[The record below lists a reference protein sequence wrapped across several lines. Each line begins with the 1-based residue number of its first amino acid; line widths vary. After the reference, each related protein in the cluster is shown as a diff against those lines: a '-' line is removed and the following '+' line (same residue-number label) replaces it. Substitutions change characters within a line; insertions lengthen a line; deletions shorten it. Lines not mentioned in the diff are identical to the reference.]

1 MVWKRLVRIILRR
14 PVMVLALS
22 GLVIAGLAAGLTR
35 LQFRTDQGTLVDP
48 HSKVYAD
55 NVQYQARFGGESM
68 VVVIAG
74 DPVDLFTPA
83 NLASLKALEHDLRA
97 THGVATVIGPYS
109 SLQFGIDQLSVAG
122 PLIGNA
128 AARSGDPSAFI
139 AKLGPDVQRLTA
151 AGTPDLAN
159 PAFVRF
165 LLYGADGK
173 VRASETGAFPDT
185 DHALLIAQLTGNASI
200 KDQGIA
206 ADAIKAV
213 VAQHPLAGHQ
223 VLVTGSPV
231 LLQEINGYLQ
241 GGMSSLGAIAL
252 AVMVM
257 ILWLA
262 FRVRWRLLPLAVMAG
277 GTAAAL
283 GAAVLLG
290 IDLSLV
296 TIAGLP
302 IFIGLGVDFAIQV
315 HNRYAEQRAEGDD
328 VERAATTALTQM
340 AGPLTIAMVAGAFG
354 FAALR
359 FSAVPMIR
367 DFGLLL
373 CLGVLLLVAAAI
385 VLPITVLVLAD
396 RNRPGPVPV
405 VPTSTGRVERTI
417 GRMAGLGRR
426 GILVVVGIGVVVA
439 ASGFVVEGRTP
450 IDTDVQHWVGAST
463 PAIRDLRKL
472 QDLTGYSSQL
482 SILVQGPD
490 VTSDAAV
497 AWIYKFQ
504 STEVQRHPKELLQ
517 AASMAGIAGEVIGLA
532 PTGADVRALLPVA
545 PKDLATSMISPDHK
559 AANLQFAIADMS
571 LSARAK
577 LTNSIRADLRGD
589 LAPPAGITATPSGL
603 AVIGEELVKGMEA
616 NRQTLT
622 LAALGLVAL
631 WLLVQGR
638 FRPRSLLPVVPVAIA
653 VGVASFVMWA
663 IGYELTPLTTVA
675 GPLVIAVAT
684 EFTVLLQA
692 RYREERARGRTPD
705 QAVATLPRI
714 GRAFV
719 ASGLTLAGGFAV
731 MAVSPL
737 PLLRDFGIVVAVD
750 VAIALVS
757 ALVIMP
763 PLLRWTD
770 RVPPATP
777 SAVPPTLTPRPKV
790 QEPVQRPRRREPLVA
805 QR

>member
-1 MVWKRLVRIILRR
+1 MLWKRLIRVILRR
-14 PVMVLALS
+14 PVMVLVIS
-22 GLVIAGLAAGLTR
+22 GAVIAGLALGLTR

-55 NVQYQARFGGESM
+55 NVQYQSRFGGESM
-68 VVVIAG
+68 VVVITG
-74 DPVDLFTPA
+74 DPADLFTPA
-83 NLASLKALEHDLRA
+83 NLATLKTLETDLRA

-109 SLQFGIDQLSVAG
+109 SLKFGVDQLSVAG

-128 AARSGDPSAFI
+128 AARSGDPAAFG
-139 AKLGPDVQRLTA
+139 AKLGPDIQRLSA
-151 AGTPDLAN
+151 AGAPDLSN

-165 LLYGADGK
+165 LLYDASGK
-173 VRASETGAFPDT
+173 VRASETGAFPDAH
-185 DHALLIAQLTGNASI
+185 HALLIAQLTGNASI

-206 ADAIKAV
+206 ADAVKAV
-213 VAQHPLAGHQ
+213 VARHPLGGHQ

-241 GGMSSLGAIAL
+241 GGMSSLGAIAV

-328 VERAATTALTQM
+328 VEQAATTALTQM

-354 FAALR
+354 FVALR

-385 VLPITVLVLAD
+385 VLPITILVLAD
-396 RNRPGPVPV
+396 RNRPPMSVAPATTGP
-405 VPTSTGRVERTI
+405 VERTI
-417 GRMAGLGRR
+417 ARMASLGRNA
-426 GILVVVGIGVVVA
+426 IFVVVGIGVVVA

-450 IDTDVQHWVGAST
+450 IDTDVQHWVGSST
-463 PAIRDLRKL
+463 PAIRDLKKL

-482 SILVQGPD
+482 GVLIQGRD
-490 VTSDAAV
+490 VTSDTAV

-504 STEVQRHPKELLQ
+504 TTEVQRHPKELLQ
-517 AASMAGIAGEVIGLA
+517 AASMAGIAGDVIGLA

-545 PKDLATSMISPDHK
+545 PKDLAGSMVSPDHK

-571 LSARAK
+571 LSAQGK
-577 LTNSIRADLRGD
+577 LTESIRADLRGD

-603 AVIGEELVKGMEA
+603 AVVGQTLVKGMEA

-638 FRPRSLLPVVPVAIA
+638 FRPRSLLPVIPVAMA
-653 VGVASFVMWA
+653 VGAASFVMWA
-663 IGYELTPLTTVA
+663 IGYQLTPLTTVA

-705 QAVATLPRI
+705 QALATLPRI

-737 PLLRDFGIVVAVD
+737 PLLRDFGIVVAID

-770 RVPPATP
+770 RVAPAAPPP
-777 SAVPPTLTPRPKV
+777 PRSVPPRPRPRL
-790 QEPVQRPRRREPLVA
+790 EASDHHPRRREPLVA